1 MLKLIKIIIISI
13 FAYIFTVNSILA
25 VETLRFNGFISDNA
39 NILSE
44 STESNLNNILNEL
57 RDKTKA
63 EVAVVTLNSLNNN
76 PIEDVALQ
84 IFRKYKF
91 GDKTLNNGALF
102 LIAPSERKVR
112 FEIGYG
118 LEGVITDSH
127 AGMILDDY
135 VIPRFK
141 QNNYEAGIIN
151 GTMVLANDIAKSYGQ
166 TLSISPYTELLN
178 SDNQRGNDVSILSII
193 GIIIM
198 GIIMC
203 MMPFLFLFFIL
214 RAVMAGF
221 KDEYKVYGRRSSSS
235 SGYSGSSGYSS
246 SSSSSSSSSFGGGSS
261 GGGGS
266 SRSW

>member
-1 MLKLIKIIIISI
+1 MLIKIIIISI
-13 FAYIFTVNSILA
+13 FAYIFTVNSVLA

-44 STESNLNNILNEL
+44 STESNLNNTLKEL

-76 PIEDVALQ
+76 PIEDTALQ

-102 LIAPSERKVR
+102 LIVPSERKVK

-118 LEGVITDSH
+118 LEGVITDSK
-127 AGMILDDY
+127 AGRILDYY
-135 VIPRFK
+135 VIPKFK
-141 QNNYEAGIIN
+141 QNDYEAGIIN

-166 TLSISPYTELLN
+166 TLSVSPSTELLS
-178 SDNQRGNDVSILSII
+178 SDNQQENGINIPDII
-193 GIIIM
+193 GIII
-198 GIIMC
+198 ICIMPLLF
-203 MMPFLFLFFIL
+203 MYVFLRSVIAALKGERSPF
-214 RAVMAGF
+214 
-221 KDEYKVYGRRSSSS
+221 EYNVSGRSSSKR
-235 SGYSGSSGYSS
+235 SGSSRR